1 MADVRHRELFARMV
15 CSLVADEFNER
26 SGKGAPSSCP
36 GRFLTLADDP
46 RTWLVVT
53 RVFNRLIL
61 SENCQPSVVQSGVR
75 Y

>member
-1 MADVRHRELFARMV
+1 MYDTAIFRSYV
-15 CSLVADEFNER
+15 CSLVADEFNEG

-36 GRFLTLADDP
+36 GRFLTLADNP

-53 RVFNRLIL
+53 RVFNSLIL
-61 SENCQPSVVQSGVR
+61 SENCQPSVVQLGAR